1 MTTEQY
7 RVFYQVAESGS
18 ISRAAKVLFVSQPA
32 VTKSI
37 KTLEKELDVILF
49 HRDSKGVTL
58 TREGEV
64 LFHYVKEAFEQLG
77 QGEKMIRQLK
87 DGSIGTVKIG
97 ISNIL
102 CKYYFMP
109 HLRRFHELYPNLKI
123 EIVNRTSPETLEL
136 LEQEKIDCA
145 IISEIGDK
153 NLYEYHH
160 LLEIQDIFVSKE
172 QPPKDLMELYELGQH
187 PLLLLEKKNSTRRSI
202 DEYFLEN
209 QMSFHADIEISSM
222 EFLVEFAKIGLG
234 VAAVI
239 GDFVQEEIR
248 EGSLYQWKVHPPMP
262 KRSIGLLHK
271 KGNPLSIASR
281 AFIEYMLGVSEIK

>member
-7 RVFYQVAESGS
+7 RVFFQVAESGS

-64 LFHYVKEAFEQLG
+64 LYQYVKEAFDQLG

-109 HLRRFHELYPNLKI
+109 YLRKFHESYPNLKI

-160 LLEIQDIFVSKE
+160 LLEIQDIFVAKE
-172 QPPKDLMELYELGQH
+172 KPPTEKMAIHDLEKY

-209 QMSFHADIEISSM
+209 HKAFHADIEISSM

-239 GDFVQEEIR
+239 GDFVQKEIEET
-248 EGSLYQWKVHPPMP
+248 SLYHWNIQPPMP

-281 AFIEYMLGVSEIK
+281 TFIDFMLKAKDE